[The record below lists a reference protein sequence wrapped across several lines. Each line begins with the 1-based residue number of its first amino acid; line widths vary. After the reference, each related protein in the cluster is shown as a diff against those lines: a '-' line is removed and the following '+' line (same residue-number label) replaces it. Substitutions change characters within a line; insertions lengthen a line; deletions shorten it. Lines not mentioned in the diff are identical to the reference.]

1 MSEYAFQATDI
12 EFKLLFRMRT
22 AIKAYFGRGATFNIF
37 CKENGIQTPV
47 KSGQKYAVPTKY
59 LMKHDFIE
67 EIGKKRDKIILS
79 IYGQYSKITAN
90 LDNRLAKLSEE
101 IDNREKCLKVT
112 KDNLAEIKAE
122 LEKTKD
128 SLEII
133 TLQSRIHVIKTD
145 ITNQNLQLDEMEA
158 EKKTLVATGVEN
170 KKQWKNQVQI
180 VVNITDSLC
189 DKFCT
194 SIGAKIVKHLG
205 FNKFEYLP
213 PAYSD
218 AVEEVIN

>member
-1 MSEYAFQATDI
+1 MTRLSF
-12 EFKLLFRMRT
+12 
-22 AIKAYFGRGATFNIF
+22 
-37 CKENGIQTPV
+37 
-47 KSGQKYAVPTKY
+47 
-59 LMKHDFIE
+59 
-67 EIGKKRDKIILS
+67 S

-180 VVNITDSLC
+180 VANITDSLC

-213 PAYSD
+213 PEYSD

>member
-1 MSEYAFQATDI
+1 MSQ
-12 EFKLLFRMRT
+12 
-22 AIKAYFGRGATFNIF
+22 
-37 CKENGIQTPV
+37 
-47 KSGQKYAVPTKY
+47 
-59 LMKHDFIE
+59 
-67 EIGKKRDKIILS
+67 
-79 IYGQYSKITAN
+79 
-90 LDNRLAKLSEE
+90 
-101 IDNREKCLKVT
+101 
-112 KDNLAEIKAE
+112 DNLAEIKAE

-213 PAYSD
+213 PEYSD